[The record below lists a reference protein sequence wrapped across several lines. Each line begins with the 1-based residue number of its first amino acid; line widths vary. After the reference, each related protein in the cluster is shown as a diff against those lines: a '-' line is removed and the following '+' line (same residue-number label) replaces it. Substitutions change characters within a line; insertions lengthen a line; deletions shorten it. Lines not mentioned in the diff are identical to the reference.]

1 MILTVYQ
8 VDNITTHQRLTLSDL
23 KTLYF
28 DCQCLGRYVLNG
40 KKKKLKWYFKLHSIV
55 ALLVVI
61 LV

>member
-40 KKKKLKWYFKLHSIV
+40 KKKKTKMVF
-55 ALLVVI
+55 
-61 LV
+61 